1 MNRPSVNYIPVFIG
15 ASGMVAV
22 AITGVIAGVWAAF
35 SAAVGAMIAVANYY
49 AYQWIAGHITR
60 GSVRKRTGASLLMI
74 AKMLVLFG
82 LISALIIF
90 RWVDPIGLIVG
101 LSALVVGLLSGSI
114 RYFFE
119 TQTSSE

>member
-1 MNRPSVNYIPVFIG
+1 MSRPSLNYIPVFIG
-15 ASGMVAV
+15 VSGILAAV
-22 AITGVIAGVWAAF
+22 ITFAVAGVWVAY
-35 SAAVGAMIAVANYY
+35 SAAVGAVIAMANFY
-49 AYQWIAGHITR
+49 AYQWIASHITR
-60 GSVRKRTGASLLMI
+60 GSVRKRAGVSLLMI
-74 AKMLVLFG
+74 TKVLIVFG

-114 RYFFE
+114 RYFFN